1 MTRGSSDF
9 DRTLAFS
16 DAAIQRLRVHRHAAY
31 PRNYEL
37 WYTYATGY
45 NSALNRAINE
55 ALEHSPG
62 ISEADLDLL
71 YETYLSP
78 LRLSERVDHV
88 GTRIIEEIGEVNDA
102 LKAARGAN
110 SDYAKALESVMREA
124 QSVEGAGGVVLGRL
138 GELLLSATHAM
149 INRTKALEERLAGSQ
164 TEMRKLHDTLEVIRA
179 ESLTDP
185 LTGLANRKFLQGAL
199 DRALLDAE
207 SQADRPAQFSVLLID
222 IDRFKTFND
231 SYGHLTG
238 DQVLRLVALALKQN
252 VKGQDLAARFGGE
265 EFAIVLPD
273 TGLQGA
279 IAVAERIRRAVM
291 TKDLVKRSTGEHLG
305 RVTVSVG
312 VAEWRRGD
320 TGQTVIDRADRC
332 MYVAKRSGRNLVIAE
347 TDPLFSE
354 MDAAGEHAGPRQATF
369 ASASR

>member
-55 ALEHSPG
+55 ALEHGPG
-62 ISEADLDLL
+62 ISESDLDLL

-102 LKAARGAN
+102 LKSARGAN

-124 QSVEGAGGVVLGRL
+124 QSVDGAGGVVLGRL

-149 INRTKALEERLAGSQ
+149 INRTKALEERLSGSQ
-164 TEMRKLHDTLEVIRA
+164 NEMRKLHDTLEVIRA

-207 SQADRPAQFSVLLID
+207 SQADRQARFSVLLID

-354 MDAAGEHAGPRQATF
+354 IDGAGEDAAAPQATF